1 MASYDSYLSG
11 QLRNVLQVYGEKA
24 AKAAKEALAKNADDL
39 CNLAKAKCPVKT
51 GNLRDSIHI
60 EKRRGGSVC
69 KVVADAKDA
78 KGRSY
83 ARVVEFSPKIDEPFM
98 YPAWDELH
106 DRMKQNVINAI
117 KGEIA
122 NDKH

>member
-11 QLRNVLQVYGEKA
+11 KLRNVLQVYGEKA

-51 GNLRDSIHI
+51 GNLRDSIHV
-60 EKRRGGSVC
+60 EKRRGGSVLR
-69 KVVADAKDA
+69 VVADAKDE
-78 KGRSY
+78 KGRAY

-98 YPAWDELH
+98 CPAFNQLKDS
-106 DRMKQNVINAI
+106 MKQNVINAI
-117 KGEIA
+117 KGAI
-122 NDKH
+122 K